1 MIDTRAGRVEGVRQ
15 GDLLVFKG
23 IPYAAPPVGELRW
36 LPPQPLQTW
45 EGVRAAREVGA
56 ASYQNPVI
64 LDALSAFDVKEPQS
78 EDCLVLNVWTPGS
91 GADGGRRPVLVWI
104 HGGAFVIGS
113 GAQAIYD
120 GSALASRGDVV
131 VVTLNYRLGA
141 LGFLNLKEITGGRIP
156 ATGNE
161 GLLDQVA
168 ALEWVRDNIENFGG
182 DPDNVTIFGE
192 SAGGMSVGSLLSMP
206 SAQGLFHKAIP
217 QSGACQTAHT
227 LDRAVRVTERTLAAL
242 DVEPGDADA
251 LRAVS
256 PQQLLKVQETLATIA
271 ASDPEIGGM
280 PYQPVVD
287 GDVQPDLPIERVRA
301 GSAAGVA
308 VLVGSTLEEWKLF
321 GSLDPEIATLDD
333 DGLLTRISANVE
345 RPQAQRL
352 IETYRKARE
361 ARGLPVTPAEL
372 FLAIETDRVFRMP
385 ALQLA
390 AAQREHDPRVYNYL
404 FTWKS
409 PVLGGLLG
417 ACHALEL
424 GFVFGTIESANA
436 SDFSGSG
443 PAADALATTIQDA
456 WIAFARSGDPSGGT
470 LGPWTPYGAARE
482 TMILGE
488 ESGMESAP
496 NDEERTAWEAAGG
509 IGRL

>member
-1 MIDTRAGRVEGVRQ
+1 
-15 GDLLVFKG
+15 
-23 IPYAAPPVGELRW
+23 
-36 LPPQPLQTW
+36 
-45 EGVRAAREVGA
+45 
-56 ASYQNPVI
+56 
-64 LDALSAFDVKEPQS
+64 
-78 EDCLVLNVWTPGS
+78 
-91 GADGGRRPVLVWI
+91 
-104 HGGAFVIGS
+104 
-113 GAQAIYD
+113 
-120 GSALASRGDVV
+120 
-131 VVTLNYRLGA
+131 
-141 LGFLNLKEITGGRIP
+141 
-156 ATGNE
+156 
-161 GLLDQVA
+161 
-168 ALEWVRDNIENFGG
+168 
-182 DPDNVTIFGE
+182 
-192 SAGGMSVGSLLSMP
+192 
-206 SAQGLFHKAIP
+206 
-217 QSGACQTAHT
+217 
-227 LDRAVRVTERTLAAL
+227 
-242 DVEPGDADA
+242 
-251 LRAVS
+251 VS

-287 GDVQPDLPIERVRA
+287 GDVQPVLPIERVRA

-308 VLVGSTLEEWKLF
+308 VLVGSILEEWRLF
-321 GSLDPEIATLDD
+321 GSLDPEIAKLDD

-352 IETYRKARE
+352 IETYRKSRE

-409 PVLGGLLG
+409 PALGGLLG

-436 SDFSGSG
+436 RDFSGSG
-443 PAADALATTIQDA
+443 PAVDALATSIQDA
-456 WIAFARSGDPSGGT
+456 WIAFARSGDPSGGA

-496 NDEERTAWEAAGG
+496 NEEERAAWEAVGST
-509 IGRL
+509 GRL